1 MLRIRTFFL
10 LGCFWVWQSL
20 LFACPNCKD
29 ALATESA
36 KALAEGYYWSIL
48 LMVSLPFLIT
58 SSVAFLI
65 IRSIRKKN
73 MVS

>member
-1 MLRIRTFFL
+1 MQKMKYFL
-10 LGCFWVWQSL
+10 LTGLLFIQQSF

-48 LMVSLPFLIT
+48 LMVSLPFVIT
-58 SSVAFLI
+58 GSVAFLI

-73 MVS
+73 VMS